1 MEYTSDVILTLF
13 KEDYRRLDRESR
25 DSGRRSFVQFLN
37 RGKLYNS
44 KVDPRLVYLIWR
56 SVKWHKK
63 NVNVSFVESF
73 LEEYKIPYHFLRV
86 GICCGADVEERSF
99 RLDEESTFSYYSC
112 PIAVTTIHF
121 FDLVGF

>member
-13 KEDYRRLDRESR
+13 KEDYRRLDREAR

-86 GICCGADVEERSF
+86 GICGGADVEERSF

-112 PIAVTTIHF
+112 HIAVTTIHF

>member
-13 KEDYRRLDRESR
+13 KEDYRRLDREAR

-86 GICCGADVEERSF
+86 GICGGADVEERSF

-121 FDLVGF
+121 FNLVGF